1 MDNLFK
7 KIELFILTLAIMS
20 LIVLVCIQFINI
32 KDDNIINTTKFNDGI
47 KYVPLNNMKEMDSG
61 ILILKLID
69 SEQED
74 IKVLVNGEVVSD
86 FLKKDEIEI
95 NVSNNDLIEID
106 GTRYMEKNT
115 IKVIGISK
123 NIESPK
129 LNTTVST
136 SQSIEILGKV
146 KLK

>member
-20 LIVLVCIQFINI
+20 LIFLVCIQFINI

-47 KYVPLNNMKEMDSG
+47 KYVSLNDIKEMDSG
-61 ILILKLID
+61 ILVLKLID
-69 SEQED
+69 NEQED
-74 IKVLVNGEVVSD
+74 IKVLINGEEVSD
-86 FLKKDEIEI
+86 FSKKDEIEI
-95 NVSNNDLIEID
+95 SVSNKDLVEID
-106 GTRYMEKNT
+106 GTRYIEKNT
-115 IKVIGISK
+115 IKVIGVSK

>member
-74 IKVLVNGEVVSD
+74 IKVL
-86 FLKKDEIEI
+86 
-95 NVSNNDLIEID
+95 
-106 GTRYMEKNT
+106 
-115 IKVIGISK
+115 
-123 NIESPK
+123 
-129 LNTTVST
+129 
-136 SQSIEILGKV
+136 
-146 KLK
+146 

>member
-1 MDNLFK
+1 
-7 KIELFILTLAIMS
+7 
-20 LIVLVCIQFINI
+20 
-32 KDDNIINTTKFNDGI
+32 
-47 KYVPLNNMKEMDSG
+47 
-61 ILILKLID
+61 
-69 SEQED
+69 

>member
-7 KIELFILTLAIMS
+7 KIELFILILAIMS
-20 LIVLVCIQFINI
+20 LIFLVCIQFINI

-47 KYVPLNNMKEMDSG
+47 KYVSLNDIKEMDSG
-61 ILILKLID
+61 ILVLKLID
-69 SEQED
+69 NEQED
-74 IKVLVNGEVVSD
+74 IKVLINGEEVSD
-86 FLKKDEIEI
+86 FSKKDEIEI
-95 NVSNNDLIEID
+95 SVSNKDLVEID
-106 GTRYMEKNT
+106 GTRYIEKNT
-115 IKVIGISK
+115 IKVIGVSK

>member
-1 MDNLFK
+1 MSNLFK
-7 KIELFILTLAIMS
+7 KIELFILTLTIMS

-47 KYVPLNNMKEMDSG
+47 KYVPLNSIKEMDSG
-61 ILILKLID
+61 ILILKLLNK
-69 SEQED
+69 EEED
-74 IKVLVNGEVVSD
+74 IKVLVNGEIVSD
-86 FLKKDEIEI
+86 FSKKNEIEV

-106 GTRYMEKNT
+106 GTKYMEKNT
-115 IKVIGISK
+115 VKIIGISK
-123 NIESPK
+123 NIKSPK

>member
-74 IKVLVNGEVVSD
+74 IKVLVNGEVVSN

>member
-20 LIVLVCIQFINI
+20 LIFLVCIQFINI

-47 KYVPLNNMKEMDSG
+47 KYVSLNDIKEMDSG
-61 ILILKLID
+61 ILVLKLID
-69 SEQED
+69 NKQED
-74 IKVLVNGEVVSD
+74 IKVLINGEEVSD
-86 FLKKDEIEI
+86 FSKKDEIEI
-95 NVSNNDLIEID
+95 SVSNKDLVEID
-106 GTRYMEKNT
+106 GTRYIEKNT
-115 IKVIGISK
+115 IKVIGVSK